1 MAGLGAA
8 LAALLAALFALI
20 VLVLVSPLRIELV
33 LRKEAG
39 LAFTAALRPLGGF
52 GPRIRLSGRRKTPP
66 AGKKPGR
73 KRPFD
78 ARRLVPAAA
87 RLAAVI
93 LRRIRIRTLILD
105 AKFGSG
111 DPAETGQLYGM
122 LAPLVY
128 GSLPARRLQVS
139 VKPVFDRA
147 VLSGRA
153 ELDVSLVP
161 AALIVPAVRFGW
173 DAFGPVR

>member
-1 MAGLGAA
+1 MAGLGAVLA
-8 LAALLAALFALI
+8 GLLAALLALI
-20 VLVLVSPLRIELV
+20 VLTLVLPLRIELV

-52 GPRIRLSGRRKTPP
+52 GPRVRLSGTRKPP
-66 AGKKPGR
+66 DTAKKPSR
-73 KRPFD
+73 KRRHDP
-78 ARRLVPAAA
+78 RRLVPAAG
-87 RLAAVI
+87 RLAAAV
-93 LRRIRIRTLILD
+93 LRRIRIRALVLD

-128 GSLPARRLQVS
+128 GTLPARRLQVS
-139 VKPVFDRA
+139 LQPVFDRA

-153 ELDVSLVP
+153 ELDVSVVP
-161 AALIVPAVRFGW
+161 AALIGPAVRFGW

>member
-8 LAALLAALFALI
+8 LGVLLAALLVGI

-33 LRKEAG
+33 LRKDTA
-39 LAFTAALRPLGGF
+39 LAFTAALRPLCGF
-52 GPRIRLSGRRKTPP
+52 GPRVRLSGRRKPP
-66 AGKKPGR
+66 AEAEKPGR
-73 KRPFD
+73 KRRYDP
-78 ARRLVPAAA
+78 RRLVHAVG
-87 RLAAVI
+87 RLAAAV
-93 LRRIRIRTLILD
+93 LRRIRVRSLILD

-139 VKPVFDRA
+139 LTPVFDRA

-153 ELDVSLVP
+153 ELDVSVVP
-161 AALIVPAVRFGW
+161 AALIGPAVRFGW

>member
-1 MAGLGAA
+1 MAGFSAA
-8 LAALLAALFALI
+8 LAALLAALFAVI
-20 VLVLVSPLRIELV
+20 VLVLILPLRIELE

-39 LAFTAALRPLGGF
+39 LTFSVGLRPLGGF
-52 GPRIRLSGRRKTPP
+52 GPRISLSGRQNPPP
-66 AGKKPGR
+66 AARKLGR
-73 KRPFD
+73 KRRSD

-87 RLAAVI
+87 RLVAAI
-93 LRRIRIRTLILD
+93 LRRIRIRALILD

-128 GSLPARRLQVS
+128 GTLPARRLQVS
-139 VKPVFDRA
+139 LEPEFGRA

-173 DAFGPVR
+173 EAFGPGR

>member
-8 LAALLAALFALI
+8 LAALLAVLFALI

-39 LAFTAALRPLGGF
+39 LAYSAALRPLGGF
-52 GPRIRLSGRRKTPP
+52 GPRIRLSGRRQPHP
-66 AGKKPGR
+66 AAKKPSR

-87 RLAAVI
+87 RLAVAI
-93 LRRIRIRTLILD
+93 LRRIRVRALILD
-105 AKFGSG
+105 AEFGSG
-111 DPAETGQLYGM
+111 DPAETGQMFGM
-122 LAPLVY
+122 LAPLAY
-128 GSLPARRLQVS
+128 ATLPARRLQVS
-139 VKPVFDRA
+139 LQPVFDRA

-161 AALIVPAVRFGW
+161 AALIGPAVRFGW

>member
-8 LAALLAALFALI
+8 LGVLLVALLALI

-33 LRKEAG
+33 LRKDTA
-39 LAFTAALRPLGGF
+39 LVFSAALRPLGGF
-52 GPRIRLSGRRKTPP
+52 GPRIGLSGRRKAPP
-66 AGKKPGR
+66 ADKEPGR
-73 KRPFD
+73 KRPFE
-78 ARRLVPAAA
+78 ARRVVPAIA
-87 RLAAVI
+87 RLAAAV
-93 LRRIRIRTLILD
+93 LRRIRIRALILD

-128 GSLPARRLQVS
+128 GSLPARRLQIS
-139 VKPVFDRA
+139 VQPVFDRA

-153 ELDVSLVP
+153 ELDVSVVP
-161 AALIVPAVRFGW
+161 AALIGPAVRFGW

>member
-8 LAALLAALFALI
+8 LAVLLAALLGLT
-20 VLVLVSPLRIELV
+20 VLVLVLPLRIELV

-39 LAFTAALRPLGGF
+39 LSFSAALRPFGGI
-52 GPRIRLSGRRKTPP
+52 GPRIRLSGRRKPP
-66 AGKKPGR
+66 ETAQEPGR
-73 KRPFD
+73 KRRYDP
-78 ARRLVPAAA
+78 RRLAPAAG
-87 RLAAVI
+87 RLAAAV
-93 LRRIRIRTLILD
+93 LRRIRIRALVLD
-105 AKFGSG
+105 AKFGLG

-128 GSLPARRLQVS
+128 GTLPARRLQVA
-139 VKPVFDRA
+139 VQPVFDRA
-147 VLSGRA
+147 ELSGRA
-153 ELDVSLVP
+153 ELDVTVVP